1 MYQLTLMVSFFQFF
15 SVSDSV
21 LIGHSESFS
30 CTDDVMDTS
39 TPNIEFSG
47 QARSV
52 RYTRL
57 FIDA

>member
-1 MYQLTLMVSFFQFF
+1 MVSFFQFF